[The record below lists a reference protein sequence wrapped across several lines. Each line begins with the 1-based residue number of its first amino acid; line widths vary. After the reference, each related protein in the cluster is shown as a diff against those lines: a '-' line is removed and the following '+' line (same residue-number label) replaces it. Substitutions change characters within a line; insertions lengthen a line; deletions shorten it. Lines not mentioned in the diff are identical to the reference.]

1 MRCQD
6 HPTTSL
12 EPPMAMKAH
21 SRPRGLF
28 ALLISLLVF
37 ASLFLATASYAKNL
51 YDLSDY
57 SEGDPGDGVLNP
69 GPEIMDPDPVLTPRS
84 FGLFF
89 TLGGLSIQHR
99 DQVFLILPFPFYGPT
114 SPAHYS
120 SSMWGGNQRSLLLP
134 ERGWHN
140 AP

>member
-1 MRCQD
+1 
-6 HPTTSL
+6 
-12 EPPMAMKAH
+12 MAMKAH

-28 ALLISLLVF
+28 ALLISLLVL
-37 ASLFLATASYAKNL
+37 ASLFLATASSAKNP
-51 YDLSDY
+51 YDFTDS
-57 SEGDPGDGVLNP
+57 SEGDPGDGVLRPRPEILDP
-69 GPEIMDPDPVLTPRS
+69 GPVPTPKS
-84 FGLFF
+84 FGVFF

-99 DQVFLILPFPFYGPT
+99 DQVFLILPLPFYGPT

-120 SSMWGGNQRSLLLP
+120 SAVWGGNQHSILRP